1 MNDNITVLFEDHEA
15 QEYDLKSKQFDEDE
29 LLCLTTA
36 NPCQVLKSNAHNRLL
51 NKILKEQQLDPKS
64 LQKTHLIREW
74 LISWKFHDN
83 YDLKQD
89 ILQFF

>member
-1 MNDNITVLFEDHEA
+1 MNDNITVLSEDHEA
-15 QEYDLKSKQFDEDE
+15 KEYDLKSKQFDEDE
-29 LLCLTTA
+29 LLCLATA

-51 NKILKEQQLDPKS
+51 NKILKEQQLEPKS
-64 LQKTHLIREW
+64 LQKTHLFREW

-89 ILQFF
+89 ILQVF